1 MAFCGNCG
9 GELPLGTKFCPRC
22 GTKVQMDIPPLEE
35 PIRQRS
41 TGAGAGTGSYSRQA
55 TGTGYVTGGGSA
67 SGGYRSA
74 SAGGSASGAPGGYSG
89 YGGSPYDRGPSSSP
103 ATPGSGR
110 DSAGTSASYGTG
122 ASYGGASSG
131 PADKAALMAE
141 GEAKFGMKWFKFMI
155 YFGLFAA
162 VLVCISNIGSLM
174 NSYGDDATRQRVYQ
188 MFPGFQTADMIM
200 IGGSI
205 IAAVL
210 ILITRFKIAGFK
222 KDCIGW
228 FITGYGVNLA
238 SVLIYTVL
246 AQNEFSKAG
255 YSGADVQEALSQSYI
270 NIGFSL
276 VMIII
281 NVIYLNKRKELFRN

>member
-35 PIRQRS
+35 PVRQRN

-55 TGTGYVTGGGSA
+55 TGTGYVTGSGSA
-67 SGGYRSA
+67 SDGYRSS
-74 SAGGSASGAPGGYSG
+74 SAGGSASGGYSG

-110 DSAGTSASYGTG
+110 DSAG
-122 ASYGGASSG
+122 ASYGGVSSG

-210 ILITRFKIAGFK
+210 ILISRFKLAGFK
-222 KDCIGW
+222 SGSIGW
-228 FITGYGVNLA
+228 FIAGYGVNLA
-238 SVLIYTVL
+238 SVLVYTVM

-255 YSGADVQEALSQSYI
+255 YSGADVQEALSQSFI
-270 NIGFSL
+270 NIGLSL

>member
-55 TGTGYVTGGGSA
+55 TGTGYVTGGGS
-67 SGGYRSA
+67 S
-74 SAGGSASGAPGGYSG
+74 SAGGSASGGYSG

-103 ATPGSGR
+103 VTPGSAR
-110 DSAGTSASYGTG
+110 ATAGTSASYGTG
-122 ASYGGASSG
+122 TSYGGVSSG

-210 ILITRFKIAGFK
+210 ILISRFKLAGFK
-222 KDCIGW
+222 SGSIGW
-228 FITGYGVNLA
+228 FIAGYGVNLA
-238 SVLIYTVL
+238 SVLVYTVM

-255 YSGADVQEALSQSYI
+255 YSGADVQEALSQSFI
-270 NIGFSL
+270 NIGLSL

>member
-35 PIRQRS
+35 PVRQRN

-55 TGTGYVTGGGSA
+55 TGTGYVTGGGS
-67 SGGYRSA
+67 S
-74 SAGGSASGAPGGYSG
+74 SAGGSASGGYSG
-89 YGGSPYDRGPSSSP
+89 YGGSPYDRGTSSSP
-103 ATPGSGR
+103 VTPGSAR
-110 DSAGTSASYGTG
+110 TSAGASASYGTG
-122 ASYGGASSG
+122 TSYGGASSG

-162 VLVCISNIGSLM
+162 VLVCISNLGSLM
-174 NSYGDDATRQRVYQ
+174 NSYGSDADRQRLYQ
-188 MFPGFQTADMIM
+188 MFPGLQTADMIL
-200 IGGSI
+200 IGGSVL
-205 IAAVL
+205 AAVL
-210 ILITRFKIAGFK
+210 ILITRFKLAGFK
-222 KDCIGW
+222 SGSIGW
-228 FITGYGVNLA
+228 FIVGYGVNLA
-238 SVLIYTVL
+238 SVLVHTVL
-246 AQNEFSKAG
+246 VQNEFSKAG
-255 YSGADVQEALSQSYI
+255 LTGADVQEVLSQAYI